1 MQNTYTLKINLE
13 FLENEFSSIKYHPKI
28 LRHLGETDIQ
38 LDEIFNLKKYI
49 DKNISWNSRYSAFP
63 GEIYNQIQNINQYLL
78 SNNIITENIIDGREY
93 YNNKY
98 RFYAIFI
105 KNGFLDFV
113 DMEYDYK
120 LENQS
125 DNSDDYD
132 NSDCYE
138 DDYSD
143 NNDKY

>member
-49 DKNISWNSRYSAFP
+49 DKNTFWNSRYSAFSC
-63 GEIYNQIQNINQYLL
+63 EIYNQIQNINQYLF
-78 SNNIITENIIDGREY
+78 SNNIINENIIDGREY
-93 YNNKY
+93 YNNKKY
-98 RFYAIFI
+98 RLYAIFI

-113 DMEYDYK
+113 DMEYNYK

-125 DNSDDYD
+125 DNSD
-132 NSDCYE
+132 SF

-143 NNDKY
+143 DNDIY